1 MTAPPTSIDH
11 AVAVLFRAIAGHA
24 RGDALAVVDA
34 RSELVAL
41 AGAAQDFEAHLVTAV
56 VDRLEDNHLNASRAE
71 IEQAIRIDVR
81 RHVTSSVFLAQ
92 LEPWGHA

>member
-1 MTAPPTSIDH
+1 
-11 AVAVLFRAIAGHA
+11 
-24 RGDALAVVDA
+24 
-34 RSELVAL
+34 
-41 AGAAQDFEAHLVTAV
+41 
-56 VDRLEDNHLNASRAE
+56 LEDNHLNASRAE